1 MLSFVIGQEVT
12 TTDKTGT
19 DRKENDWSKVT
30 KTFELSKFARKRGK
44 VGREIVLNP
53 RSRGIKIVKRPC

>member
-1 MLSFVIGQEVT
+1 MLLFVIGQEVT

-30 KTFELSKFARKRGK
+30 KTFELS
-44 VGREIVLNP
+44 
-53 RSRGIKIVKRPC
+53 